1 MPQIFLMVVAVIA
14 LIALSPIGAEYFQ
27 EKIRTSTQ
35 NASNLAYYKTTM
47 LREQGWSQ
55 EVGNYDLRSFDGGKR
70 WYAVE
75 HDKNDGMI
83 IRGVAE
89 DIFPGLLGRI
99 RGMEAL
105 TTYAAQNGPITLSGE
120 RAAFDRAA
128 LEAAGFS
135 VTTPK

>member
-1 MPQIFLMVVAVIA
+1 MIQALSVVAVA
-14 LIALSPIGAEYFQ
+14 LVVALSVMGTRYLQ
-27 EKIRTSTQ
+27 EKAQASALK
-35 NASNLAYYKTTM
+35 ASNLDYYEKTM

-75 HDKNDGMI
+75 SDEKGGMI

-89 DIFPGLLGRI
+89 DIFPGLLGRL

-105 TTYAAQNGPITLSGE
+105 SAYVKENGPLTFSGP
-120 RAAFDRAA
+120 RATVDRA
-128 LEAAGFS
+128 LIEAAGFS
-135 VTTPK
+135 VAEEK